1 MLGIKIVFWYWWAL
15 AAVLLV
21 AEMTLPGVVFLFLA
35 VGAGAA
41 GLALLIWSGTSL
53 EIQLLIFAVV
63 AAASAVVLRPFL
75 KRLQHID
82 DDAGESSLNVRAGAL
97 VGRTFVLD
105 QPLLR
110 GRGRVKLGDGSWSI
124 TGPDMAAGTR
134 VRVAAVDGTELRVE
148 PAP

>member
-1 MLGIKIVFWYWWAL
+1 MPGIQIVFWYWWAL
-15 AAVLLV
+15 AAILLV

-35 VGAGAA
+35 VGAAA
-41 GLALLIWSGTSL
+41 SGLVLLIWSGTPL
-53 EIQLLIFAVV
+53 EIQLVIFAVV
-63 AAASAVVLRPFL
+63 AAASAVVLRPLL
-75 KRLQHID
+75 KRLQNID
-82 DDAGESSLNVRAGAL
+82 GGDSGLNVRAGAL

-134 VRVAAVDGTELRVE
+134 VRVTGVDGTELRVE

>member
-1 MLGIKIVFWYWWAL
+1 MLGFKIVFWYWWAL

-35 VGAGAA
+35 VGAFAS
-41 GLALLIWSGTSL
+41 GLALLIWGGTPL
-53 EIQLLIFAVV
+53 EMQLVIFAVV

-75 KRLQHID
+75 KRLQHLD
-82 DDAGESSLNVRAGAL
+82 PGDSGLNVRAGAL